1 MQCNK
6 YKENIKKYIVYKNFI
21 AWFTFNI
28 GNDKI
33 YVTVL
38 KILVKGEQSVKPMS
52 KFEKK
57 FGKYAIKN
65 ISLVLI
71 LFYACGY
78 LINWINP
85 MFLNYLTLNPYA
97 ILHGQVWRVVTWL
110 IVPPEGFD
118 FFTLIMLYFYYSIG
132 TTLEHTWG
140 TYRYNLYL
148 FLGIVFTAVGAFA
161 MMGYSYLFQADVIAV
176 YGAEYYFAILA
187 TMFST
192 YYVNMSIFL
201 AFAST
206 FPNMQVLLFF
216 LIPIKVKILGI
227 IYGALLVY
235 QFVVGYGN
243 NFLTVANRFVI
254 AASFLNFIVFF
265 FTSRSMIHMAPG
277 QVKRRQEF
285 KREVK
290 KATVITRHKCAICG
304 RTEESN
310 PELEFRFC
318 SKCDGNYEYCQD
330 HLFTHTH
337 VKHQ

>member
-1 MQCNK
+1 M
-6 YKENIKKYIVYKNFI
+6 
-21 AWFTFNI
+21 
-28 GNDKI
+28 
-33 YVTVL
+33 
-38 KILVKGEQSVKPMS
+38 KPMS
-52 KFEKK
+52 NFEKK

-85 MFLNYLTLNPYA
+85 VMFNYLTLNPYA
-97 ILHGQVWRVVTWL
+97 ILFKGQIWRLITWL
-110 IVPPEGFD
+110 IIPPENFS

-132 TTLEHTWG
+132 TTLERTWG

-148 FLGIVFTAVGAFA
+148 FLGIIFTAVGAFA
-161 MMGYSYLFQADVIAV
+161 MMGFVYLFQRDILFAME
-176 YGAEYYFAILA
+176 AENYFAVLS

-201 AFAST
+201 AFAAT
-206 FPNMQVLLFF
+206 FPDMQVLLFF
-216 LIPIKVKILGI
+216 FIPIKVKILGI
-227 IYGALLVY
+227 IYGVLLVY
-235 QFVVGYGN
+235 EFIAGVGNKYLN
-243 NFLTVANRFVI
+243 AANRFVI
-254 AASFLNFIVFF
+254 GASLLNFIVFF
-265 FTSRSMIHMAPG
+265 LTSRNMIHMSPK

-290 KATVITRHKCAICG
+290 QSAKITRHKCAICG
-304 RTEESN
+304 RTEETN

-330 HLFTHTH
+330 HLFTHAH
-337 VKHQ
+337 VKYQGDHK

>member
-1 MQCNK
+1 M
-6 YKENIKKYIVYKNFI
+6 
-21 AWFTFNI
+21 
-28 GNDKI
+28 
-33 YVTVL
+33 
-38 KILVKGEQSVKPMS
+38 KPMS
-52 KFEKK
+52 NFEKK

-85 MFLNYLTLNPYA
+85 IMFNYLTLNPYA
-97 ILHGQVWRVVTWL
+97 ILFKGQVWRLITWL
-110 IVPPEGFD
+110 IIPPENFS

-132 TTLEHTWG
+132 TTLERTWG

-148 FLGIVFTAVGAFA
+148 FLGIIFTAVGAFA
-161 MMGYSYLFQADVIAV
+161 MMGFVYLFQRDILFAM
-176 YGAEYYFAILA
+176 GAENYFAVLS

-201 AFAST
+201 AFAAT
-206 FPNMQVLLFF
+206 FPDMQVLLFF
-216 LIPIKVKILGI
+216 FIPIKVKILGI
-227 IYGALLVY
+227 IYGVLLVY
-235 QFVVGYGN
+235 EFIAGVGNKYLN
-243 NFLTVANRFVI
+243 AANRFVI
-254 AASFLNFIVFF
+254 GASLLNFIVFF
-265 FTSRSMIHMAPG
+265 LTSRNMIHMSPK

-290 KATVITRHKCAICG
+290 QSAKITRHKCAICG
-304 RTEESN
+304 RTEETN

-330 HLFTHTH
+330 HLFTHAH
-337 VKHQ
+337 VKYQGDHK